1 MFLGVYF
8 APPGADVHTTGIFRK
23 QYTCL
28 SSTLCQHTTL
38 HIAQTTGPYGAHM
51 PGKVSLLQCYLAH
64 SVAGHGRLTKDW
76 SPIMLSF
83 PCKICL
89 RQF

>member
-1 MFLGVYF
+1 M
-8 APPGADVHTTGIFRK
+8 HIFHFVPAH
-23 QYTCL
+23 YT
-28 SSTLCQHTTL
+28 
-38 HIAQTTGPYGAHM
+38 
-51 PGKVSLLQCYLAH
+51 AH
-64 SVAGHGRLTKDW
+64 SSNYRSLWCTHAGQSIPFAVLPRALGAGHGRLTKDW